1 MLCGL
6 QFSRDIVERNGNL
19 LAGSIAYK
27 CHIELLLNFPVYRN
41 TVPFVAMWLN
51 ETARARRK

>member
-27 CHIELLLNFPVYRN
+27 CHIELLLNFPVH
-41 TVPFVAMWLN
+41 
-51 ETARARRK
+51 RAVCGHVVK